1 MRILTDLVDG
11 EVHVA
16 YISVKMGR
24 GDGYCDNSGQGG
36 VLCRVDPETGKII
49 SPATDDYFNV
59 FDKHPDTGIPLVG
72 YQLPMVPEAIALAK
86 EAAHEIPQVA
96 HVGWDMAITPTGPAI
111 IEGNDF
117 PGTDLCQL
125 APFYPEKEGLWPYYK
140 KLLHW

>member
-1 MRILTDLVDG
+1 M
-11 EVHVA
+11 
-16 YISVKMGR
+16 
-24 GDGYCDNSGQGG
+24 
-36 VLCRVDPETGKII
+36 DPETGKVI

-59 FDKHPDTGIPLVG
+59 YDRHPDTGVEFVG

>member
-1 MRILTDLVDG
+1 MR
-11 EVHVA
+11 
-16 YISVKMGR
+16 
-24 GDGYCDNSGQGG
+24 
-36 VLCRVDPETGKII
+36 
-49 SPATDDYFNV
+49 
-59 FDKHPDTGIPLVG
+59 
-72 YQLPMVPEAIALAK
+72 
-86 EAAHEIPQVA
+86 AHEIPQVA